1 MAKRKGMKK
10 DRAQSNQGHD
20 EPQAGET
27 ISGYFRKVF
36 AENPQL
42 LEGRS
47 NDAIL
52 ERWRH
57 DHPAQ
62 EISKQV
68 KQGLQNVK
76 SILRS
81 RGRKGA
87 KRKQDRTQAATAL
100 AAPAPVKPP
109 PHKLEAL
116 EVAIDDCMML
126 ARNLD
131 REKLADTIQ
140 ILRKA
145 RNAVVWMIG
154 Q

>member
-10 DRAQSNQGHD
+10 SRPESNQQHD
-20 EPQAGET
+20 RLPAEET
-27 ISGYFRKVF
+27 VSSYFRRVF
-36 AENPQL
+36 ADNPQL

-57 DHPAQ
+57 DHPGQ
-62 EISKQV
+62 EVSKQV

-87 KRKQDRTQAATAL
+87 KRKQARAPAATAL
-100 AAPAPVKPP
+100 AVPAPVKPA

-116 EVAIDDCMML
+116 EVAIDDCLML

-131 REKLADTIQ
+131 REKLADAIQ
-140 ILRKA
+140 MLRKA
-145 RNAVVWMIG
+145 RNAVVWLMG

>member
-1 MAKRKGMKK
+1 MAKRKAMKE
-10 DRAQSNQGHD
+10 DRAKSNQQH
-20 EPQAGET
+20 ELPAAGET

-36 AENPQL
+36 ADNPQL

-57 DHPAQ
+57 DHPGQ

-87 KRKQDRTQAATAL
+87 KRKQAQAQAATAV

-116 EVAIDDCMML
+116 EVAIDDCLML

-131 REKLADTIQ
+131 PEKLADAIQ
-140 ILRKA
+140 MLRRA

>member
-1 MAKRKGMKK
+1 MAKRKGMKE
-10 DRAQSNQGHD
+10 DRAQSNQTHD
-20 EPQAGET
+20 EPPAAET
-27 ISGYFRKVF
+27 ISGYFRRVF
-36 AENPQL
+36 ADNPQL

-52 ERWRH
+52 ERWLH
-57 DHPAQ
+57 DHPGQ
-62 EISKQV
+62 EVSKQV

-81 RGRKGA
+81 RGGKGA
-87 KRKQDRTQAATAL
+87 KRKQARTQAATAV
-100 AAPAPVKPP
+100 AAPAPVNPP

-126 ARNLD
+126 ARDLD
-131 REKLADTIQ
+131 REKLADAIQ
-140 ILRKA
+140 MLRKA
-145 RNAVVWMIG
+145 RNAVVWVMG